1 MKLENGQVIA
11 RRSAQLYLRRNI
23 SESAQE
29 TFQRETVNRNRQAG
43 EPLRI
48 VRSGSA
54 EGWILI
60 KESLEW
66 RIIELQIEYE
76 DEHFVWIEASDEPL
90 ESS

>member
-11 RRSAQLYLRRNI
+11 KRSAQLYLRRNI

-29 TFQRETVNRNRQAG
+29 SFQRETVNRNRQAG

-54 EGWILI
+54 EG
-60 KESLEW
+60 
-66 RIIELQIEYE
+66 
-76 DEHFVWIEASDEPL
+76 
-90 ESS
+90 